1 MTYTEQ
7 TLTCRDC
14 GQPFAFTVGE
24 QEFYASRGLTNTPG
38 RCPECRAA
46 RKSGGGYGSGR
57 GSSRGYD
64 DRAPREMH
72 EARCDSC
79 GGVARVPQIEKLAEP
94 IFGLP
99 VSIGQTSS
107 ISGLKS
113 ALDQPEF
120 ATAIGLVRFG
130 SFQAKKRAGRGGL
143 SEGIKS
149 RVSQILRA
157 VKK

>member
-1 MTYTEQ
+1 MMRFAK
-7 TLTCRDC
+7 LTMAVLTVFIFSSLISRD
-14 GQPFAFTVGE
+14 
-24 QEFYASRGLTNTPG
+24 L
-38 RCPECRAA
+38 
-46 RKSGGGYGSGR
+46 
-57 GSSRGYD
+57 
-64 DRAPREMH
+64 
-72 EARCDSC
+72 
-79 GGVARVPQIEKLAEP
+79 LA
-94 IFGLP
+94 
-99 VSIGQTSS
+99 QTSS

-143 SEGIKS
+143 TEGIKS